1 MTAQPLRLVVPEAA
15 RTTRRRVVDEQV
27 INLTVAPDPRLLL
40 TVAEAARRLGIGR
53 SLMYQ
58 LIGEGQIES
67 ITIGRLRKVSL
78 SALDSFVDHRSTVPE
93 GKVRG

>member
-1 MTAQPLRLVVPEAA
+1 MTAQPLRMVVPEVARAA
-15 RTTRRRVVDEQV
+15 RRRVVEEQV

-78 SALDSFVDHRSTVPE
+78 IALSNFIDNRSTVPASTPCD
-93 GKVRG
+93 

>member
-1 MTAQPLRLVVPEAA
+1 MTAQPLRMVVPEVA
-15 RTTRRRVVDEQV
+15 RTTRRRVADEQV

-78 SALDSFVDHRSTVPE
+78 TALDTFIDQL
-93 GKVRG
+93 RGAPKAGVSN